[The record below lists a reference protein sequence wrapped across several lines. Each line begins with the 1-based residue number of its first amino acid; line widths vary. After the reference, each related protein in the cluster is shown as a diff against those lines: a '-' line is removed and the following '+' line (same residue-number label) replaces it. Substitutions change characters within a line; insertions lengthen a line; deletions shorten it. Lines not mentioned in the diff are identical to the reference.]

1 MSDEAATRRGRF
13 ISFEGPEG
21 SGKSTQ
27 ARRLVEWLTAAGQA
41 VTAVREPGGTPLGEA
56 IRQILQHDA
65 AGEAPVAA
73 AETLL
78 FEASRAQLAATVI
91 GPALADGGI
100 VVCDRYADSTTAYQG
115 YGRGFDIER
124 ILTLHDFAVNGLYP
138 DLTVL
143 IDVPP
148 ETGFARLRERAHES
162 GAGLDRMECEAQA
175 FHVRVRDGFL
185 ALAARFPERITVVDG
200 TAGIETVTACVREA
214 VVALLASDAR
224 KGDR

>member
-1 MSDEAATRRGRF
+1 MGAPSGRRGRF

-27 ARRLVEWLTAAGQA
+27 ARGLTEWLTAAGHA
-41 VTAVREPGGTPLGEA
+41 VTAVREPGGSPVGEA
-56 IRQILQHDA
+56 IRQLLQHDA

-91 GPALADGGI
+91 GPALTAGRI

-124 ILTLHDFAVNGLYP
+124 ILMLHEFAVDGLYP
-138 DLTVL
+138 DLTLL

-148 ETGFARLRERAHES
+148 ETGFARLRERSRAS
-162 GAGLDRMECEAQA
+162 GAELDRMEREDRA

-185 ALAARFPERITVVDG
+185 SLAARFPERITVVDG
-200 TAGIETVTACVREA
+200 TAGIEVVTARVREA
-214 VVALLASDAR
+214 VTALLAHGEGKSGA
-224 KGDR
+224 